1 MKPSAYLINIGRGDA
16 VDEDALIDALS
27 TGKIARAA
35 ADIFAQ
41 EPLQDDSPLWD
52 MPSMIITPHAA
63 PGTDLMGQELVDFWS
78 ENIRRFAEDEPLL
91 GVVDAKAGY

>member
-1 MKPSAYLINIGRGDA
+1 
-16 VDEDALIDALS
+16 
-27 TGKIARAA
+27 
-35 ADIFAQ
+35 
-41 EPLQDDSPLWD
+41 
-52 MPSMIITPHAA
+52 MIITPHAA